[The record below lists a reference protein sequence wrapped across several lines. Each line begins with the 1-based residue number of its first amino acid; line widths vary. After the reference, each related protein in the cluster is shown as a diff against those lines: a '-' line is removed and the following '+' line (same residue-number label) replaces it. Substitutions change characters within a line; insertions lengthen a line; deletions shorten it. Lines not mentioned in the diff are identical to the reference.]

1 MRRPSGKKV
10 PDIDE
15 VEDIIPD
22 EGEEPKSVDD
32 DDDDWF
38 REQIEEDKRVLAKKK
53 EAK

>member
-22 EGEEPKSVDD
+22 EGEEPKSVG
-32 DDDDWF
+32 F
-38 REQIEEDKRVLAKKK
+38 GSITPRAVR
-53 EAK
+53 